1 MCRYCTFLFAK
12 FVKRLIKKEGRNM
25 KHHAN
30 ASIPLNQ
37 IHIDDKFWNKY
48 LGLVKDVI
56 VPYQW
61 DILNDRI
68 EGIETSHCIHNFRIA
83 AGEETGEFMGA
94 VFQDTDVA
102 KWLEAVGFALTA
114 QRDEKLEKLAD
125 ETIDLIG
132 KAQQPDGY
140 LNTYFTIKEPNLRWT
155 NLMEGHELY
164 TAGHMIEAA
173 VAYYEATGKRKFLDI
188 MCRFADLICKT
199 FGPGEDQKHGYPGH
213 QEIELA
219 LVKLYRVTGEKRYL
233 ETAKYFID
241 MRGVGENYFLQEE
254 RGEKYKRIFPEFAGY
269 DPKYSQSHMPVREQ
283 TTAEGHAVRAMYMY
297 SAMADLACEYDD
309 QELLQVCDTLWD
321 DTVNKRMYITGSVG
335 SSGLLERFT
344 TDYDLPNDCNYSE
357 TCASIGLAMFG
368 KRMAELKKD
377 ASYMDVV
384 ERALYNTLLSGIA
397 MDGKSFF
404 YVNPLEVWPSACI
417 PRTYREH
424 VKPVRQTW
432 FGVAC
437 CPPNITRTLASLG
450 QYVYFQD
457 ETTLY
462 TNLYVSNEMD
472 TTVGDTP
479 VHVAMSGNF
488 PWENTMT
495 FTVSAPKATEMT
507 LAFRIPNY
515 AKNFKVMC
523 DGSQIT
529 GTVERGYFKVTGQF
543 EQKTFTITFDAPAQ
557 FIHANPQVRA
567 DAGKVALVKG
577 PLVYCLEEQDNGE
590 NLSAL
595 FVDAQQPVSV
605 DFREDVC
612 KGSQVL
618 TLSGQRLSQEQ
629 WGEALYS
636 AQAPVKT
643 QVQLTAVPYC
653 YWGNRTPGEMTVW
666 IKED

>member
-1 MCRYCTFLFAK
+1 
-12 FVKRLIKKEGRNM
+12 M

-56 VPYQW
+56 IPYQW

-241 MRGVGENYFLQEE
+241 VRGVGENYFLQEE

-472 TTVGDTP
+472 TTVGDIP

>member
-1 MCRYCTFLFAK
+1 
-12 FVKRLIKKEGRNM
+12 M

-37 IHIDDKFWNKY
+37 IHIDDEFWNKY

-56 VPYQW
+56 IPYQW

-140 LNTYFTIKEPNLRWT
+140 LNTYFTTKEPNLRWT

-241 MRGVGENYFLQEE
+241 VRGVGENYFLQEE

-472 TTVGDTP
+472 TTVGDIP

-653 YWGNRTPGEMTVW
+653 
-666 IKED
+666 